1 MATADTL
8 TLARRD
14 RRFGYLLTAPSLAAL
29 MLVITFPLIFALFTS
44 FYDYTLLNPRHDHFV
59 GGENY
64 REAWDEEYLAG
75 SFWVTVKF
83 VLASVIIEFAIG
95 FMLAL
100 ALNAIERFKTIYYL
114 ILLAPLLINPV
125 VVGLLWRMLLHAE
138 LGIVNYVVGLFGI
151 APVNWLGDIEV
162 AFWTVV
168 MVDIWH
174 QVSFMAILLLAGLSA
189 LPREPY
195 EAARMDGAS
204 AFRCFVH
211 ITLPLMRPVIMVAL
225 LLRLIFAIKTFDII
239 FIMTKGGPGTSTDLI
254 SYFIYRAA
262 FFGLDIGRASA
273 MSVGLLALVL
283 LLTAYLYR
291 YMRSLR

>member
-1 MATADTL
+1 MAGADAHA
-8 TLARRD
+8 LARRD
-14 RRFGYLLTAPSLAAL
+14 RRFGYLLTAPGPAAL

-44 FYDYTLLNPRHDHFV
+44 FYDYTLINPRHDDFI

-64 REAWDEEYLAG
+64 QEALEEEYLA
-75 SFWVTVKF
+75 SSLWVTLKF
-83 VLASVIIEFAIG
+83 VLASVVIEFMIG
-95 FMLAL
+95 FSVAL
-100 ALNAIERFKTIYYL
+100 ALNAVNRFKTVYYL
-114 ILLAPLLINPV
+114 ILLAPLLVNPV
-125 VVGLLWRMLLHAE
+125 VVGLLWRMLLHPE
-138 LGIVNYVVGLFGI
+138 LGIVNYVIGLFGI
-151 APVNWLGDIEV
+151 GRVNWLEDAGI

-168 MVDIWH
+168 LVDIWH
-174 QVSFMAILLLAGLSA
+174 QVSFMAILLLAGLAA

-204 AFRCFVH
+204 SFRCFVH

-225 LLRLIFAIKTFDII
+225 LLRFIFAIKTFDII

-273 MSVGLLALVL
+273 MSVGLLAIVL

>member
-1 MATADTL
+1 MATAD

-14 RRFGYLLTAPSLAAL
+14 RRFGYLLTAPSLAVL

-64 REAWDEEYLAG
+64 QEAWDEEYLAG

-100 ALNAIERFKTIYYL
+100 ALNAIERFKTVYYL

-151 APVNWLGDIEV
+151 APVNWLGDVEV

-168 MVDIWH
+168 LVDIWH

-204 AFRCFVH
+204 ALRCFLH